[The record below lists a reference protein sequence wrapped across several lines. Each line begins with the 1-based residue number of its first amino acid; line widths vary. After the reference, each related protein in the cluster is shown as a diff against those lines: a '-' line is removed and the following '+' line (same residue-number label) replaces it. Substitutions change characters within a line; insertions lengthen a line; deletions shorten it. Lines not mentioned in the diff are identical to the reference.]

1 MSGSREPQPQPRQ
14 DATQVLPTAG
24 FPSGGDAPVT
34 GPEAGRPSG
43 PAGPDWFG
51 EFPGAAATS
60 GAPGAYG
67 PDAAR
72 PDVPRSDAGAETAV
86 LPSLGGPGRGDVF
99 GAPSAPGG
107 TNPRRAPRPDA
118 SRPGVPLGGRPQPH
132 AHRPDAPLPG
142 GSLGGWPQPDAPRPG
157 GPQPHGPRTGGPRP
171 GGPRPGHASGLGTDR
186 TDVLPSAAPT
196 RAFPAPGPGNA
207 APRDPW
213 HETPGVLDADA
224 PAPVTG
230 GVDHTHDPH
239 EVTVQLDAVQLGDG
253 VLRRVGGSGGKH
265 AAADVS
271 DGPVFVDESGRRSR
285 RFRRI
290 GIALGVACSVYA
302 VVIVSTLLSGNS
314 DAPWIPV
321 PDQEQ
326 GQPAGQVEP
335 SPLIPQSP
343 HPSASGGTP
352 RTDPSTGADMTQAPG
367 AGAGGPGT
375 SATAE
380 QPGGSAGPGPSATT
394 RKPAGGAA
402 GPDPTGTSQQPPS
415 ASKAPT
421 TPTGGDPAAGPSQPA
436 GGTPT
441 GTGPGGGTTPDGA
454 GAPAPM
460 SAGSTPVPAGAD
472 EPGATTTHPYL
483 SPEYSL

>member
-1 MSGSREPQPQPRQ
+1 MNNWQKDAQPEWPDVSGSREPQPQPRQ
-14 DATQVLPTAG
+14 DATQVLPAAG
-24 FPSGGDAPVT
+24 FPSAGDAPVT
-34 GPEAGRPSG
+34 GPQAGRPSG
-43 PAGPDWFG
+43 PTGPDWFG
-51 EFPGAAATS
+51 AAGGFPGTAATP
-60 GAPGAYG
+60 GAPSAHGA
-67 PDAAR
+67 DAAR

-86 LPSLGGPGRGDVF
+86 LPSLGGPGGGDVF
-99 GAPSAPGG
+99 GAPLVPGG
-107 TNPRRAPRPDA
+107 TNPRRTPRPDA
-118 SRPGVPLGGRPQPH
+118 SRPGVP
-132 AHRPDAPLPG
+132 
-142 GSLGGWPQPDAPRPG
+142 LGGWPQPDAPRPG

-171 GGPRPGHASGLGTDR
+171 GGPRPGHASGLDTDR

-196 RAFPAPGPGNA
+196 RAFPAPGPVTA

-224 PAPVTG
+224 PAPATG

-253 VLRRVGGSGGKH
+253 VLRRVGGSSGKH
-265 AAADVS
+265 AAADVF

-352 RTDPSTGADMTQAPG
+352 RTDPSTGADVTRAPG
-367 AGAGGPGT
+367 AGTSGPGT

-380 QPGGSAGPGPSATT
+380 QPGGSTGPGPSATT

-402 GPDPTGTSQQPPS
+402 GPDPTGTSQQPPP
-415 ASKAPT
+415 ASTAPT
-421 TPTGGDPAAGPSQPA
+421 PPTGGDPTGGPSQPA

-441 GTGPGGGTTPDGA
+441 DTGPGAGTTPDGA

-472 EPGATTTHPYL
+472 EPGATTTHPYP